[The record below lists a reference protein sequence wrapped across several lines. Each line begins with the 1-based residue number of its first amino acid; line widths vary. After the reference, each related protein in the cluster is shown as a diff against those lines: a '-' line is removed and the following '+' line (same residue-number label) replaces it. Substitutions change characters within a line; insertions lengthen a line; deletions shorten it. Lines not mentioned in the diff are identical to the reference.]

1 VISKT
6 LPVLAKVGLHARP
19 VALLAKLANE
29 LAADGISLKIG
40 RNPEQLVQATSS
52 LRMLTLKIASGEQ
65 VLVELGTA
73 DVDRAEEI
81 FAQVAQA
88 LSAD

>member
-1 VISKT
+1 MITKT

-29 LAADGISLKIG
+29 LAADGITLKIG

-65 VLVELGTA
+65 VLVELGTD

>member
-1 VISKT
+1 MITKT

-65 VLVELGTA
+65 VLVELGTD